1 MDPRTIHWAI
11 PEPVRKPG
19 WHVNTP
25 MNPSVRFVVQRAFGL
40 ILVLLAALTCQ
51 CGKAAEADP
60 IVRVGSKAFTESV
73 ILGEIL
79 EHLIRDA
86 GGQPIHLA
94 ELGGTQICWKA
105 LLAGEI
111 DCYVEYT
118 GTIQQEILVGESI
131 HGDEA
136 LRAALASRNVLM
148 SRHVGFNNTY
158 ALGIPEEL
166 GEKLKIDS
174 ISDLAACPELPT
186 LEMRF
191 SDEFI
196 ERPDGWRGLRIE
208 YGFPEVAERGIDHS
222 LAYRGLRSGSHQVT
236 DVFTTDAEIRLHKI
250 RVLDDDRGYFPV
262 YQAVLLMRADLVERA
277 PQVVESLR
285 RIENLIDSATMIALN
300 ASAKVDRVD
309 ESKLAGD
316 FLREKLQLKITADS
330 NRKTPAIKAAS
341 RIIENL
347 QQHLI
352 LVAVSLAA
360 AIFVAVPL
368 GVVSYCRPRLG
379 DVLLNTVG
387 VIQTLPAMAVLV
399 STIPI
404 LGLGAWP
411 AIFAL
416 FLYSLLPIVR
426 NTYTGLS
433 NIPDHLR
440 ESAVV
445 LGLSASARLRLIE
458 LPLASTSILAGI
470 KTAAVINVGT
480 ATIGALV
487 GAGGFGQ
494 PILTGIRLDDFG
506 LILQGAIPAALL
518 AVSVQGLFTYAE
530 RWLVPAGLRLAK

>member
-1 MDPRTIHWAI
+1 MNSRTSC
-11 PEPVRKPG
+11 
-19 WHVNTP
+19 
-25 MNPSVRFVVQRAFGL
+25 MAFLL
-40 ILVLLAALTCQ
+40 ILASLTCRHSS
-51 CGKAAEADP
+51 AAEAKP
-60 IVRVGSKAFTESV
+60 IVRIGSKAFTESV

-79 EHLIRDA
+79 EHLIRDV
-86 GGQPIHLA
+86 GGEPIHLA

-131 HGDEA
+131 HGDDA
-136 LRAALASRNVLM
+136 MRGALATRNVVM
-148 SRHVGFNNTY
+148 SHHIGFNNTY

-166 GEKLKIDS
+166 AEKLKIDS
-174 ISDLAACPELPT
+174 ISDLAASPGLPG
-186 LEMRF
+186 LKMCF

-196 ERPDGWRGLRIE
+196 ERADGWGGLRKE
-208 YGFPEVAERGIDHS
+208 YDFPEVFERGIDHS
-222 LAYRGLRSGSHQVT
+222 LAYRGLNSGSHQIT
-236 DVFTTDAEIRLHKI
+236 DVFTTDAEVRLYKI

-262 YQAVLLMRADLVERA
+262 YQAVLLMRADLADRA
-277 PQVVESLR
+277 PQVVESLQR
-285 RIENLIDSATMIALN
+285 LEHLIDNATMIELN
-300 ASAKVDRVD
+300 ARAKLDRVD
-309 ESKLAGD
+309 ESEVAGD
-316 FLREKLQLKITADS
+316 FLREKLRLKIAFGS
-330 NRKTPAIKAAS
+330 HRNSHAIKVIS
-341 RIIENL
+341 RMFENL
-347 QQHLI
+347 RQHLI

-360 AIFVAVPL
+360 AIFAAVPL
-368 GVVSYCRPRLG
+368 GVISYCRPRLG
-379 DVLLNTVG
+379 HVVLNAVG
-387 VIQTLPAMAVLV
+387 IIQTLPAMAVLV
-399 STIPI
+399 FTIPV
-404 LGLGAWP
+404 LGLGAGP

-440 ESAVV
+440 DSAAV

-494 PILTGIRLDDFG
+494 PILTGVRLDDFG

-518 AVSVQGLFTYAE
+518 AVLVQGLFSYAE
-530 RWLVPAGLRLAK
+530 QWLVPAGLRLEK

>member
-1 MDPRTIHWAI
+1 MDLRTLRLA
-11 PEPVRKPG
+11 
-19 WHVNTP
+19 
-25 MNPSVRFVVQRAFGL
+25 
-40 ILVLLAALTCQ
+40 ILVILAALTCRN
-51 CGKAAEADP
+51 GRAAEATP

-73 ILGEIL
+73 VLGEIL

-105 LLAGEI
+105 LLSGEI

-118 GTIQQEILVGESI
+118 GTIQQEILPGKSI
-131 HGDEA
+131 HSDDMMRES
-136 LRAALASRNVLM
+136 LAARNVLM
-148 SRHVGFNNTY
+148 SRHIGFNNTY
-158 ALGIPEEL
+158 ALGMPEEL
-166 GEKLKIDS
+166 AEKLNIGS
-174 ISDLAACPELPT
+174 ISELAASPELPN
-186 LEMRF
+186 LKMRF

-196 ERPDGWRGLRIE
+196 ERADGWRGLRSE
-208 YGFPEVAERGIDHS
+208 YGFPTVAERGIDHS
-222 LAYRGLRSGSHQVT
+222 LAYRGLESGSHQVT
-236 DVFTTDAEIRLHKI
+236 DVFTTDAEIRLYNI
-250 RVLDDDRGYFPV
+250 RVLDDDRGYFPA
-262 YQAVLLMRADLVERA
+262 YQAVLLMRADLVDRA
-277 PQVVESLR
+277 PRVAESLR
-285 RIENLIDSATMIALN
+285 RMEHLLDNATMIDLN
-300 ASAKVDRVD
+300 ARAKLDRID
-309 ESKLAGD
+309 ESEVAGD
-316 FLREKLQLKITADS
+316 FLRERLHLKISAGGHS
-330 NRKTPAIKAAS
+330 RFPIERAAA
-341 RIIENL
+341 RMLENL
-347 QQHLI
+347 RQHLL
-352 LVAVSLAA
+352 LVVVSLTAA
-360 AIFVAVPL
+360 VVVAVPL
-368 GVVSYCRPRLG
+368 GVISYHRPRLG
-379 DVLLNTVG
+379 HFVLNTVG
-387 VIQTLPAMAVLV
+387 IVQTLPAMAVLV
-399 STIPI
+399 FTIPV

-433 NIPDHLR
+433 DIPDHLR

-445 LGLSASARLRLIE
+445 LGLSGSARLRLIE

-518 AVSVQGLFTYAE
+518 AVMVQAMFSYAE